1 MHGHATPQDGCFG
14 CKVASLGFQGLRSR
28 DGNDPVQNV
37 PVVADD
43 GPRGGETV
51 GQQEVHWDGRQDT
64 TVFAPKVALTTQ
76 TKEF

>member
-1 MHGHATPQDGCFG
+1 MHGHSTPVEGCFG
-14 CKVASLGFQGLRSR
+14 CKVASLGFQGLRSQSA
-28 DGNDPVQNV
+28 DPVQKV
-37 PVVADD
+37 PVIADE
-43 GPRGGETV
+43 GARAGKTV